1 MSLFVR
7 KKGRK
12 AKGIQCIL
20 ETLFE
25 CVSKPQEDFVEQ
37 SLRIS
42 LMKTIPQGP
51 AGHSL

>member
-51 AGHSL
+51 AGHFL